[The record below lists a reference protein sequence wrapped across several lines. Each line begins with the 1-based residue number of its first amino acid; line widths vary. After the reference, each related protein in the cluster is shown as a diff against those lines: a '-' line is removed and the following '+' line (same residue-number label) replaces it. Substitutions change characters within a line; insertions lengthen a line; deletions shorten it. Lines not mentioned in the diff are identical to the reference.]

1 MICRR
6 TLLLN
11 NYTFFSDQRGHHIT
25 TLNLNLY
32 LYFSY
37 SNHNIILWYLNQLT
51 SYSLIPFHS
60 LSLSHNSHL
69 LNHSLPLVTH
79 SFTHLFILTISLTHT
94 THTSLTHNLIRSP
107 IHHHPSIILILPLPF
122 LLFYTQSKA
131 NFRKIKSNIF
141 EIFFYFHLYIY
152 IYLFL
157 KFQILTLI
165 FISNK
170 LLRIFHRL
178 PHILI
183 INNNF
188 KENRL

>member
-1 MICRR
+1 MVFR
-6 TLLLN
+6 
-11 NYTFFSDQRGHHIT
+11 S
-25 TLNLNLY
+25 
-32 LYFSY
+32 
-37 SNHNIILWYLNQLT
+37 LT
-51 SYSLIPFHS
+51 HFLFPHS
-60 LSLSHNSHL
+60 LSLTLTLTQLSLTQSPSPSSHSFI
-69 LNHSLPLVTH
+69 HSL
-79 SFTHLFILTISLTHT
+79 ILTISLKHT
-94 THTSLTHNLIRSP
+94 TYTSLTHNLIRSP

-131 NFRKIKSNIF
+131 NFSKNKIKYIRNILLF
-141 EIFFYFHLYIY
+141 SFIYMYIFI
-152 IYLFL
+152 L

-170 LLRIFHRL
+170 LLRICHRL